1 LKSNGEDDSFKK
13 RDLKELKHMNG
24 HDNEEIDI
32 KFNVGFGE
40 DIGKK
45 FLEEKA
51 EKKDKESESAWTKY

>member
-1 LKSNGEDDSFKK
+1 
-13 RDLKELKHMNG
+13 MNG

>member
-1 LKSNGEDDSFKK
+1 
-13 RDLKELKHMNG
+13 MNG

-51 EKKDKESESAWTKY
+51 EKKDKESESAWTKYQRKRKDKQKEKK